1 MHLTPGDS
9 EKLLLAVAG
18 MVARDRLERGVRLNH
33 PETVALLSTW
43 VIERAREG
51 VGVAELMEAGR
62 HVLTPDQVLPYVA
75 ELLHDVQVE
84 ATFPDGRKLV
94 TIHDPIEHAPSPDG
108 QQRGPGAL
116 RPADGMLEINADRSP
131 DERGTLVIVN
141 TGDRPVQIGSH
152 LHLPDANSALEFDR
166 ETAHGFRL
174 DIPSGTSRRFE
185 PGASREVPIVALR
198 GHRVVPGL
206 QIRQSQVRER
216 VDG

>member
-1 MHLTPGDS
+1 MHLTGGDT

-51 VGVAELMEAGR
+51 AGVAELMEAGR
-62 HVLTPDQVLPYVA
+62 HVLTADQVLPDVA
-75 ELLHDVQVE
+75 ELLQDVQVE

-94 TIHDPIEHAPSPDG
+94 TIHDPIDHHPHE
-108 QQRGPGAL
+108 GPGAL
-116 RPADGMLEINADRSP
+116 RLAEGNLQINADRTP

-152 LHLPDANSALEFDR
+152 LHLPDANAALAFDR
-166 ETAHGFRL
+166 EAAQGFRL
-174 DIPSGTSRRFE
+174 DIASGTSRRFE
-185 PGASREVPIVALR
+185 PGASREVPVVALGGR
-198 GHRVVPGL
+198 RVVPGL
-206 QIRQSQVRER
+206 QLRQARR
-216 VDG
+216 G

>member
-1 MHLTPGDS
+1 MHLTPGDT

-62 HVLTPDQVLPYVA
+62 HVLTADQVLPDVA

-94 TIHDPIEHAPSPDG
+94 TIHDPIDHEPHE
-108 QQRGPGAL
+108 GPGAL
-116 RPADGMLEINADRSP
+116 RLAEGVLEINADRSP

-152 LHLPDANSALEFDR
+152 LHLPDANAALEFDR
-166 ETAHGFRL
+166 EAAHGFRL

-198 GHRVVPGL
+198 GRRRGPRPPD
-206 QIRQSQVRER
+206 RQEQVRH
-216 VDG
+216 G